1 MSTKVSPEERG
12 LATFQSERGTV
23 RNDVC
28 DSVNKRCDLVITNK
42 IRIMKDEAS
51 EAVST
56 IALLIGHEFKIVG
69 LLTGFWALSLTFLG
83 QRMA

>member
-1 MSTKVSPEERG
+1 
-12 LATFQSERGTV
+12 
-23 RNDVC
+23 
-28 DSVNKRCDLVITNK
+28 
-42 IRIMKDEAS
+42 MKDEAS

-69 LLTGFWALSLTFLG
+69 LLTGFWALSLTSLG